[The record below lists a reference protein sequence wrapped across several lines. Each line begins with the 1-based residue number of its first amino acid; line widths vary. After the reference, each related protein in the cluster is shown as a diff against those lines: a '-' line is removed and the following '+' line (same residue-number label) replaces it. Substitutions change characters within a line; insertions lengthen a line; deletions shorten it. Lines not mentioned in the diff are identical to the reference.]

1 MHYVQSCR
9 HDKNQP
15 FTGINLIHLKDTN
28 TLFLIMTDLQIAKK
42 VKLKHINEIAEK
54 FGINPDLIEMYG
66 KDKAK
71 IPLSFINR
79 TKAKKSNLILV
90 SAISPTPSGEEKT
103 TMSIEL
109 SEALNRLNKK
119 QPLS

>member
-1 MHYVQSCR
+1 
-9 HDKNQP
+9 
-15 FTGINLIHLKDTN
+15 
-28 TLFLIMTDLQIAKK
+28 MTDLHIAKK